1 MTDPNDQLAEAP
13 TGSETTECA
22 FRLSVADAEPNDE
35 GTWTARWQEPDGR
48 GGGADRSRA
57 GFATRE
63 AALAHARR
71 VELAARLNRC

>member
-1 MTDPNDQLAEAP
+1 MTNTNDRLAGGP
-13 TGSETTECA
+13 TAETTECA
-22 FRLSVADAEPNDE
+22 FRASGAEAERDDD